1 MHKKVSMEEIAQKLG
16 ITRNTV
22 SLVLRNMP
30 GISHK
35 TRKAVLETAK
45 ELGYK
50 YQNTSKKS
58 EDAKT
63 TNHSICL
70 IQSKNTYDTNGFF
83 SFIQLGIESEAKK
96 NNLNLIL
103 HVYDDESMEFDLPIC
118 IKEGIAIGIITIGEV
133 KKHTAKIIQNS
144 GLPFVMAD
152 HYVED
157 IYTDC
162 VLSDNHCGGF
172 IGTQYLIDK
181 GHKEIGFS
189 GNIGAAASFYDR
201 YNGFIKALE
210 TNNIK
215 PNNDYLLTEKCMGRI
230 INSGLEEIIREL
242 EKLPKIPTA
251 FFCCNDIEA
260 ISIMKALEV
269 MGFSVP
275 EDVSIVGFDNIE
287 SSKTSTPAL
296 TTLNVQKEHMGIRA
310 VQMLLSR
317 ISNINAPIEK
327 IVLLT
332 AMIER
337 NSVRNI
343 I

>member
-1 MHKKVSMEEIAQKLG
+1 MQKKVSMEEIAQKLG

-30 GISHK
+30 GISSK
-35 TRKAVLETAK
+35 TRELVIETAK
-45 ELGYK
+45 ELGYEYK
-50 YQNTSKKS
+50 TTSKKS
-58 EDAKT
+58 DGTKT
-63 TNHSICL
+63 TTHSICL

-103 HVYDDESMEFDLPIC
+103 HVYDDESMVFDLPIC

-133 KKHTAKIIQNS
+133 KKHTAKTLQKS

-172 IGTQYLIDK
+172 IGTQYLIDN

-189 GNIGAAASFYDR
+189 GDISAATSFYDR
-201 YNGFIKALE
+201 YKGFKKALE
-210 TNNIK
+210 INNIK
-215 PNNDYLLTEKCMGRI
+215 PNNDYLLTKKCMSRI
-230 INSGLEEIIREL
+230 INSGLGEVISEL
-242 EKLPKIPTA
+242 EKLPKLPSA

-260 ISIMKALEV
+260 LSIIKALEI

-275 EDVSIVGFDNIE
+275 EDISIVGFDNID
-287 SSKTSTPAL
+287 SSKTSTPTL
-296 TTLNVQKEHMGIRA
+296 TTLNVQKEQMGIRA

-317 ISNINAPIEK
+317 LSNINAPIEK
-327 IVLLT
+327 IILST

-343 I
+343 L